1 MTATLY
7 FNNGEHFRIREN
19 SVVNGKSY
27 NDLTKDAPF
36 SEFLSYLLI
45 GDSENTVTNT
55 SKDGAK
61 TTYKFYSSAVSHIVC
76 KD

>member
-7 FNNGEHFRIREN
+7 FNNGERFRIREN

-45 GDSENTVTNT
+45 GDSENTVINT

-61 TTYKFYSSAVSHIVC
+61 TT
-76 KD
+76 